1 MWAVFWGLVFYMVCF
16 YLISIFHI
24 PFMGFWLEIF
34 WVFCGMGRRRFID
47 WGALRENPGAPL
59 IIAFVVNLVAAA
71 VALALNRLD
80 LADRFAEVAYFFLAG
95 GVILQL
101 ISLILS
107 RRRGGEGV
115 EEDR

>member
-1 MWAVFWGLVFYMVCF
+1 M
-16 YLISIFHI
+16 
-24 PFMGFWLEIF
+24 
-34 WVFCGMGRRRFID
+34 FCGMGRRRFID

>member
-1 MWAVFWGLVFYMVCF
+1 
-16 YLISIFHI
+16 
-24 PFMGFWLEIF
+24 MGFWLEIL
-34 WVFCGMGRRRFID
+34 WVFCGMGRGRGFID

-59 IIAFVVNLVAAA
+59 VIAFVVNLVAAA
-71 VALALNRLD
+71 VALALDRVD

>member
-1 MWAVFWGLVFYMVCF
+1 M
-16 YLISIFHI
+16 
-24 PFMGFWLEIF
+24 
-34 WVFCGMGRRRFID
+34 FCGMGRRRFID

-59 IIAFVVNLVAAA
+59 IIAFIVNLVAAA

-80 LADRFAEVAYFFLAG
+80 LADKFAEVAYFFLAG
-95 GVILQL
+95 GVVLQL

>member
-1 MWAVFWGLVFYMVCF
+1 
-16 YLISIFHI
+16 
-24 PFMGFWLEIF
+24 
-34 WVFCGMGRRRFID
+34 MGRRRFID

-59 IIAFVVNLVAAA
+59 IIAFIVNLVAAA

>member
-1 MWAVFWGLVFYMVCF
+1 M
-16 YLISIFHI
+16 
-24 PFMGFWLEIF
+24 
-34 WVFCGMGRRRFID
+34 FCGMGRRRFID

-59 IIAFVVNLVAAA
+59 IIAFIVNLVAAA

-80 LADRFAEVAYFFLAG
+80 LADKFAEVAYFFLAG

>member
-1 MWAVFWGLVFYMVCF
+1 M
-16 YLISIFHI
+16 
-24 PFMGFWLEIF
+24 
-34 WVFCGMGRRRFID
+34 FCGMGRRRFID

-59 IIAFVVNLVAAA
+59 IIAFIVNLVAAA

>member
-1 MWAVFWGLVFYMVCF
+1 M
-16 YLISIFHI
+16 
-24 PFMGFWLEIF
+24 
-34 WVFCGMGRRRFID
+34 FCGMGRRRFID

-59 IIAFVVNLVAAA
+59 IIAFIVNLVAAA

-80 LADRFAEVAYFFLAG
+80 LADRFAEIAYYFLAG

>member
-1 MWAVFWGLVFYMVCF
+1 
-16 YLISIFHI
+16 
-24 PFMGFWLEIF
+24 
-34 WVFCGMGRRRFID
+34 
-47 WGALRENPGAPL
+47 
-59 IIAFVVNLVAAA
+59 
-71 VALALNRLD
+71 LD
-80 LADRFAEVAYFFLAG
+80 LADKFAEVAYFFLAG

>member
-1 MWAVFWGLVFYMVCF
+1 
-16 YLISIFHI
+16 
-24 PFMGFWLEIF
+24 
-34 WVFCGMGRRRFID
+34 VFCGMGRRRFID

>member
-1 MWAVFWGLVFYMVCF
+1 M
-16 YLISIFHI
+16 
-24 PFMGFWLEIF
+24 
-34 WVFCGMGRRRFID
+34 FCGMGRRRFID

-80 LADRFAEVAYFFLAG
+80 LADRFAEIAYYFLAG

>member
-1 MWAVFWGLVFYMVCF
+1 M
-16 YLISIFHI
+16 
-24 PFMGFWLEIF
+24 
-34 WVFCGMGRRRFID
+34 FCEMGRGSGFID

-59 IIAFVVNLVAAA
+59 IIAFIVNLVAAA
-71 VALALNRLD
+71 VALALDRVD